1 LKLQSPDGGAMTD
14 PEIEHKPSRRL
25 WILAALAALALH
37 LGGAALAV
45 AHLQSNDD
53 GLDSLGANGAEF
65 AVEMASPKVPDDELP
80 PGPDLDRQQATQ
92 EVPEQQAEVKEMDL
106 PKDRPVEAEDPD
118 RIVTLSDSKKP
129 KEDDPKVAAVQTQ
142 ASEANPAQEASSR
155 KMLDENA
162 PEADRAKAPNIGIGK
177 DKQKITAKWGQK
189 ISAYIKLH
197 QRYPENRSKETK
209 VQVNLVLNR
218 RGNVVSV
225 DVVGSSGDNA
235 FDQAAVSMV
244 RRSDPVPKPPTEL
257 TDDTFN
263 FDMDVIFEKPK

>member
-1 LKLQSPDGGAMTD
+1 MTD
-14 PEIEHKPSRRL
+14 TDLEQKPSRRL
-25 WILAALAALALH
+25 WVLAAMAALALH
-37 LGGAALAV
+37 LGGVALAV
-45 AHLQSNDD
+45 AHLRADDD
-53 GLDSLGANGAEF
+53 GLDGLGASGAEF

-80 PGPDLDRQQATQ
+80 PGPDADQMQATP

-118 RIVTLSDSKKP
+118 RIVTLNESKKP

-142 ASEANPAQEASSR
+142 ASEETPAQEASSR
-155 KMLDENA
+155 KTLDESA
-162 PEADRAKAPNIGIGK
+162 PDAEKAKAPNIGIGK
-177 DKQKITAKWGQK
+177 DKQQLTAKWGQK
-189 ISAYIKLH
+189 ISAFIKLH

-209 VQVNLVLNR
+209 VKVNLVLNR

-225 DVVGSSGDNA
+225 NVVGSSGDTA

-244 RRSDPVPKPPTEL
+244 RRSDPVPEPPMEL
-257 TDDTFN
+257 TEDTFN

>member
-1 LKLQSPDGGAMTD
+1 MTD
-14 PEIEHKPSRRL
+14 TDLEQKPSRRL
-25 WILAALAALALH
+25 WILAAVAALALH

-45 AHLQSNDD
+45 AHLRANDD
-53 GLDSLGANGAEF
+53 GNDSLGASGADF

-80 PGPDLDRQQATQ
+80 PGPDADRMQASQ

-118 RIVTLSDSKKP
+118 RLVTLNDSKKP

-142 ASEANPAQEASSR
+142 ASEEAPAQEASSR
-155 KMLDENA
+155 KMLDESA
-162 PEADRAKAPNIGIGK
+162 PEADKARAPNIGIGK
-177 DKQKITAKWGQK
+177 DKQKLTAKWGQK

-197 QRYPENRSKETK
+197 QRSPENRSRETK
-209 VQVNLVLNR
+209 VKVNLVLNR

-225 DVVGSSGDNA
+225 DVVGSSGDTA
-235 FDQAAVSMV
+235 FDEAAVSMV
-244 RRSDPVPKPPTEL
+244 RRSDPVPQPPTEL

-263 FDMDVIFEKPK
+263 FNMDVIFEKPK

>member
-1 LKLQSPDGGAMTD
+1 MTD

-45 AHLQSNDD
+45 AHLRSNDD

-80 PGPDLDRQQATQ
+80 PGPDMDRQQATQ

-118 RIVTLSDSKKP
+118 RVVTLNDSKKP
-129 KEDDPKVAAVQTQ
+129 KEEDPKVAAVQTQ

-177 DKQKITAKWGQK
+177 DKQKITAKWGRK
-189 ISAYIKLH
+189 ISAYIQLH
-197 QRYPENRSKETK
+197 QRFPENKDKETTVK
-209 VQVNLVLNR
+209 VNLVLNR

-225 DVVGSSGDNA
+225 NVAESSGDA
-235 FDQAAVSMV
+235 AYDQAAVSMV

-263 FDMDVIFEKPK
+263 FDMNVNFKKPK